1 MLEGARFSQKMLD
14 IGFGAALV
22 LASLCLLMSAW
33 YLFRFLS
40 ATNTGIAALL
50 ENPSALSTDQTV
62 LQLAINSRVVMTR
75 FALLSCG
82 VFVGMAFGFLGFA
95 LFLMGIKGE
104 MDVSA
109 QAESFTIKIARMS
122 PGVFVLLCAAI
133 LIGVCATHSSSFQY
147 TQTRAPQA
155 SQAAED
161 AQRPA
166 PPLDPGGDQNP

>member
-109 QAESFTIKIARMS
+109 QAESYTIKIARMS
-122 PGVFVLLCAAI
+122 PGV
-133 LIGVCATHSSSFQY
+133 SFFC
-147 TQTRAPQA
+147 
-155 SQAAED
+155 
-161 AQRPA
+161 A
-166 PPLDPGGDQNP
+166 PPS